1 MDNDT
6 KSMSIKVGLSLV
18 IALLLIWGA
27 ASWYIARNTY
37 IFRANELIQ
46 KETQL
51 SQVRAQDLAGSIEQ
65 NLNYLSG
72 IPGFFSNAVRVRQS
86 LALFGAQI
94 SASNLP
100 YELRKSRWT
109 NEPTLKDLSQ
119 TLVIAKNELNTDII
133 YVLNAAGDCIA
144 SSNWNEAG
152 SNIGINFADREMIK
166 ANRLGKLGMQYAVGR
181 VNHVPGIFFSS
192 PVIVNGLY
200 TGSVVTKID
209 MPNLSFLVKQTD
221 AFVSDKNGIIM
232 LSHDADKTMLA
243 LPDSPA
249 TKMSPDE
256 SDMLYQR
263 RNFSMLNIA
272 SWHDPDFPSLLSIQ
286 GELTPLIIAS
296 QAIAK
301 YGFTVNVENDLPALT
316 VLKRERIGFEIFIG
330 ILGGTAILAFA
341 AAFFYI
347 QSIKRSKLVLQESDS
362 RLHRLS
368 QLYAALSQCNQAIVR
383 CSSEAELFPQICRDA
398 VTFGGMKMAWIGLLN
413 EHKQLAPVASFGSG
427 IEYLDGLK
435 MSGDEANLATS
446 GPVGIAIREDRPFWC
461 QDFQDDPSTVLLRDQ
476 GLQFG
481 WGAAASLPLHRNG
494 AIIGTFTLYSTQVNA
509 FDEAACNLLTEMAM
523 DIDYALNSYEL
534 EIQRKT
540 AEHEWRKLSQVV
552 EQSHNAIIITDL
564 NANIEYVNQASVRQS
579 GYSQSELIG
588 NKTSLLKSS
597 KTQQET
603 YKDMWAQITTGKE
616 WHGELTNM
624 RKDGSE
630 YSVLTMISPLHQ
642 TNGSFTNFVSI
653 QDDITERKLA
663 EQRLQHLVNYDALTG
678 LPNRLQLEER
688 AKFAISLAKRSGSA
702 LALMFLDLDNFK
714 DINDTLGHSFGD
726 ILLIELAKRLQ
737 LTLREEDTVSRLGGD
752 EFILLLPNIDAR
764 GAAQVAEKLM
774 QNISSPYQSDHAE
787 LIMTASIGIA
797 LYPDDGQDLET
808 LSKRADTAMYRVK
821 QEGRHG
827 FHFFTAEMQARSERS
842 LQLGNALRHALER
855 DQLKL
860 HYQPQIS
867 IKDGRVIGA
876 EALLRWQ
883 HPELGSV
890 SPAEFI
896 PVAEETRLILP
907 IGEWVLRQA
916 AEQAVRWMK
925 EGQAPIVMAVNL
937 SAVQFRHPDLPD
949 LITRILDD
957 AGLPPEYLELE
968 LTEGVAMHDP
978 QAAIAIMNNLHD
990 RGIRMSIDDFGTGYS
1005 SLSYLKK
1012 FQVYKLKID
1021 QSFVRDI
1028 STDIEDKAIVSAVIN
1043 MAKSLGLITI
1053 AEGVETA
1060 GQLEFLSKHG
1070 CEEVQGY
1077 YFSKPLPA
1085 EEYAKFIEQRKRNL
1099 N

>member
-1 MDNDT
+1 M
-6 KSMSIKVGLSLV
+6 
-18 IALLLIWGA
+18 
-27 ASWYIARNTY
+27 
-37 IFRANELIQ
+37 
-46 KETQL
+46 
-51 SQVRAQDLAGSIEQ
+51 
-65 NLNYLSG
+65 
-72 IPGFFSNAVRVRQS
+72 
-86 LALFGAQI
+86 
-94 SASNLP
+94 
-100 YELRKSRWT
+100 
-109 NEPTLKDLSQ
+109 
-119 TLVIAKNELNTDII
+119 
-133 YVLNAAGDCIA
+133 
-144 SSNWNEAG
+144 
-152 SNIGINFADREMIK
+152 
-166 ANRLGKLGMQYAVGR
+166 
-181 VNHVPGIFFSS
+181 
-192 PVIVNGLY
+192 
-200 TGSVVTKID
+200 
-209 MPNLSFLVKQTD
+209 
-221 AFVSDKNGIIM
+221 
-232 LSHDADKTMLA
+232 
-243 LPDSPA
+243 
-249 TKMSPDE
+249 
-256 SDMLYQR
+256 
-263 RNFSMLNIA
+263 
-272 SWHDPDFPSLLSIQ
+272 
-286 GELTPLIIAS
+286 
-296 QAIAK
+296 
-301 YGFTVNVENDLPALT
+301 
-316 VLKRERIGFEIFIG
+316 
-330 ILGGTAILAFA
+330 
-341 AAFFYI
+341 
-347 QSIKRSKLVLQESDS
+347 
-362 RLHRLS
+362 
-368 QLYAALSQCNQAIVR
+368 
-383 CSSEAELFPQICRDA
+383 
-398 VTFGGMKMAWIGLLN
+398 
-413 EHKQLAPVASFGSG
+413 
-427 IEYLDGLK
+427 
-435 MSGDEANLATS
+435 
-446 GPVGIAIREDRPFWC
+446 
-461 QDFQDDPSTVLLRDQ
+461 
-476 GLQFG
+476 
-481 WGAAASLPLHRNG
+481 
-494 AIIGTFTLYSTQVNA
+494 
-509 FDEAACNLLTEMAM
+509 
-523 DIDYALNSYEL
+523 
-534 EIQRKT
+534 
-540 AEHEWRKLSQVV
+540 
-552 EQSHNAIIITDL
+552 
-564 NANIEYVNQASVRQS
+564 NQASVRQS

-752 EFILLLPNIDAR
+752 EFILLLPNSDAR

-925 EGQAPIVMAVNL
+925 EGL
-937 SAVQFRHPDLPD
+937 
-949 LITRILDD
+949 
-957 AGLPPEYLELE
+957 
-968 LTEGVAMHDP
+968 
-978 QAAIAIMNNLHD
+978 
-990 RGIRMSIDDFGTGYS
+990 
-1005 SLSYLKK
+1005 
-1012 FQVYKLKID
+1012 
-1021 QSFVRDI
+1021 
-1028 STDIEDKAIVSAVIN
+1028 
-1043 MAKSLGLITI
+1043 
-1053 AEGVETA
+1053 
-1060 GQLEFLSKHG
+1060 
-1070 CEEVQGY
+1070 
-1077 YFSKPLPA
+1077 
-1085 EEYAKFIEQRKRNL
+1085 
-1099 N
+1099 

>member
-1 MDNDT
+1 MSNDT
-6 KSMSIKVGLSLV
+6 KSMSIKIRLSIV
-18 IALLLIWGA
+18 VTLLLLWVA
-27 ASWYIARNTY
+27 ASWYIARVSY
-37 IFRANELIQ
+37 LSRATELIRQ
-46 KETQL
+46 ETQL
-51 SQVRAQDLAGSIEQ
+51 SQVRALDLAGSIGQ
-65 NLNYLSG
+65 NLNYLDG

-86 LALFGAQI
+86 LALFGPQI

-133 YVLNAAGDCIA
+133 YVVNAAGDCIA

-152 SNIGINFADREMIK
+152 SLIGTNFADREMIK
-166 ANRLGKLGMQYAVGR
+166 TNRLGKPGMQYAVGR
-181 VNHVPGIFFSS
+181 MTHIPGIFFSS
-192 PVIVNGLY
+192 PVIVSDRYL
-200 TGSVVTKID
+200 GSVITKINV
-209 MPNLSFLVKQTD
+209 PNLSFLVKQTD
-221 AFVSDKNGIIM
+221 AFVSDKNGFII
-232 LSHDADKTMLA
+232 LSHDADKAMLA

-249 TKMSPDE
+249 TKMSADE
-256 SDMLYQR
+256 CDELYQR
-263 RNFSMLNIA
+263 RSISALQIV
-272 SWHDPDFPSLLSIQ
+272 SWHDPDFPSLLGIQ
-286 GELTPLIIAS
+286 GESTPHVIAS
-296 QAIAK
+296 ETITK

-316 VLKRERIGFEIFIG
+316 ALKRERIGFEAFIG

-347 QSIKRSKLVLQESDS
+347 QSIRRSKLVLQESES

-383 CSSEAELFPQICRDA
+383 SSSEAELFPQICRDA
-398 VTFGGMKMAWIGLLN
+398 VTFGGIKMAWIGLLN
-413 EHKQLAPVASFGSG
+413 ENKILSPVASFGSG
-427 IEYLDGLK
+427 IEYLDGLQ
-435 MSGDEANLATS
+435 MAGDDAYLTSS
-446 GPVGIAIREDRPFWC
+446 GPVGIAIHEDCPFWC
-461 QDFQDDPSTVLLRDQ
+461 QDFQQDPSTALLRDQ
-476 GLQFG
+476 GLLFG
-481 WGAAASLPLHRNG
+481 WGAAASLPLHRDG
-494 AIIGTFTLYSTQVNA
+494 KVIGTFTLYSAQANA
-509 FDEAACNLLTEMAM
+509 FDEAACNLLIEMAM
-523 DIDYALNSYEL
+523 DIDYALKSYDL
-534 EIQRKT
+534 EKQRKS
-540 AEHEWRKLSQVV
+540 AEQNLRKLSQVV

-564 NANIEYVNQASVRQS
+564 DSKIEYVNQACVRQS
-579 GYSQSELIG
+579 GYSKAELIG
-588 NKTSLLKSS
+588 NKTSILKSRNMP
-597 KTQQET
+597 QET
-603 YKDMWAQITTGKE
+603 FKDVWTQIVAGKE
-616 WHGELTNM
+616 WHGELSNM
-624 RKDGSE
+624 RKNGSE
-630 YSVLTMISPLHQ
+630 YNVLTMISPIYSNEGPI
-642 TNGSFTNFVSI
+642 TNYVSI

-663 EQRLQHLVNYDALTG
+663 ERRLQHLVNYDALTG

-688 AKFAISLAKRSGSA
+688 AKYAISLAKRSGSA

-737 LTLREEDTVSRLGGD
+737 RTLREEDTVSRLGGD
-752 EFILLLPNIDAR
+752 EFILLLPDIDAR

-808 LSKRADTAMYRVK
+808 LSSRADTAMYRVK

-827 FHFFTAEMQARSERS
+827 FHFFTAEMQACSERN

-855 DQLKL
+855 NQLKL

-883 HPELGSV
+883 HPEFGMV

-916 AEQAVRWMK
+916 TEQAVRWMK
-925 EGQAPIVMAVNL
+925 EGQAPLVMAVNL

-949 LITRILDD
+949 LITRILNEL
-957 AGLPPEYLELE
+957 GLPPEYLELE

-978 QAAIAIMNNLHD
+978 QAAISIMNNLHD

-1028 STDIEDKAIVSAVIN
+1028 STDVEDKAIVSAVIN

-1053 AEGVETA
+1053 AEGVETEA
-1060 GQLEFLSKHG
+1060 QLEFLSKHG

-1085 EEYAKFIEQRKRNL
+1085 EQFSKFIEQRKRNL
-1099 N
+1099 S